1 MENDLPELRE
11 LANHLD
17 RLIPKEG
24 AKLRLPSE
32 PDGHTTAGTQ
42 RGYLRLA
49 VELLR
54 AGLQPLERGEKHD
67 LPHLPLDIDY
77 LLTPESGSPFD
88 LCEVVED
95 WEQLPPRVQKLG
107 PFGQLIAALLAV
119 AVVGLMIVGA
129 AAILSLVF
137 H

>member
-1 MENDLPELRE
+1 VENDLPELRE
-11 LANHLD
+11 LANQLD
-17 RLIPKEG
+17 RLIPQEG
-24 AKLRLPSE
+24 AKLRFPSE

-54 AGLQPLERGEKHD
+54 AGLQPLERGEKHG

-88 LCEVVED
+88 LCEVVQD
-95 WEQLPPRVQKLG
+95 WERLPPRVQKLG

-119 AVVGLMIVGA
+119 AIVGLIIVGA
-129 AAILSLVF
+129 AAMLSWMF

>member
-1 MENDLPELRE
+1 VENHLPELRE
-11 LANHLD
+11 LANRLD
-17 RLIPKEG
+17 GLVPKEG
-24 AKLRLPSE
+24 AKLRLPND
-32 PDGHTTAGTQ
+32 PDGNTTAGTQ

-54 AGLQPLERGEKHD
+54 AGLQPFERGDEHD
-67 LPHLPLDIDY
+67 IPHIPLDIDY
-77 LLTPESGSPFD
+77 LLTPDSKSPFD

-95 WEQLPPRVQKLG
+95 VERLPPRLQKLG
-107 PFGQLIAALLAV
+107 PLGQLIAALLAV

-129 AAILSLVF
+129 AAMLSWMF